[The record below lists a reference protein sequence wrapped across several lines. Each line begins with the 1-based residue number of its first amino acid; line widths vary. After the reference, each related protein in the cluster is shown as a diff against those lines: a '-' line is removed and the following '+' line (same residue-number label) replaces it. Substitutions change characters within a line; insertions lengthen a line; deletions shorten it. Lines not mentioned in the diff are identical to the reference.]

1 MEKIILDTNLL
12 MAIKELKVDIFAE
25 IFKVCDFPYE
35 LCVLD
40 RTIEELENLIKTS
53 LLSKRQAS
61 QLALKLVEAK
71 KVKILRTHDSR
82 HVDDILVDL
91 GKNGAIIGTADRELK
106 LRLHADK
113 SKILTLRQKKY
124 IILE

>member
-106 LRLHADK
+106 LRLHANK